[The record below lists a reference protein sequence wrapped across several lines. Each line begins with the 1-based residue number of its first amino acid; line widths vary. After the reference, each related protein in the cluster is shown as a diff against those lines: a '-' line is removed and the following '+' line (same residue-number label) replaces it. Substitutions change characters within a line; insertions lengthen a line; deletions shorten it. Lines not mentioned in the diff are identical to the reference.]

1 MGYLANFMVYT
12 FAMVGVIVVALLVF
26 KNSTSGGT
34 IKKSKYLKVIDS
46 MSLAPRKNLYII
58 SAGEEKF
65 LIAGDADKTTLI
77 SKLESTLHQ
86 QERSLEIPQNKNN
99 DIEELFSKTNELSF
113 RDALGS
119 VPQSRKHSYMDTSN
133 IGIKNSMLSSN
144 NDTNY
149 TSVIRNLAEKM
160 RG

>member
-1 MGYLANFMVYT
+1 ML
-12 FAMVGVIVVALLVF
+12 
-26 KNSTSGGT
+26 
-34 IKKSKYLKVIDS
+34 D
-46 MSLAPRKNLYII
+46 
-58 SAGEEKF
+58 
-65 LIAGDADKTTLI
+65 
-77 SKLESTLHQ
+77 
-86 QERSLEIPQNKNN
+86 IPQIYNN

-113 RDALGS
+113 RDTLSS

-160 RG
+160 RR